1 MKGKT
6 SLFKKWLEKSKRN
19 KLVTFSTV
27 FLISTLIIAGSL
39 GGYFATRS
47 DEATSSNLQTIAP
60 DDFITKKH
68 LDDELAKKL
77 NLADLNNQIKDA
89 HSSLKTDAAFQQHL
103 ADALTTKFADYLQKS
118 AFNTELKTAVQS
130 LKTDSTFQTN
140 LAEALTAEFTK
151 YYSKTN
157 IDSNFYTKTAVNTL
171 LNSYLQKTNLTAE
184 TKAVITQ
191 LKTDSQ
197 FQTDIA
203 EALRSTF
210 DNYYTKPEVD
220 SKLAPKADKT
230 YTDTELAKKA
240 DKSSVYTKTDLDTK
254 FQEARTVIKK
264 NISNF
269 TLFSDISAIKI
280 NTKVYFNFAGTF
292 TPTELETKLFIG
304 TLIVKHAGDEVY
316 LGELFDYSGTKAD
329 GFYKLTVRDTF
340 VNGTSQDKVNFI
352 ATKMPIVEFQ
362 NYYSKTDVDS
372 KLTPKADK
380 TYTDFALALK
390 TDQTYTN
397 TELAKKADKT
407 DLFEP
412 AAVALE
418 LKSSL
423 TPRLATKTE
432 VNAKASKTYTD
443 TELAKKA
450 DQTYTD
456 TELAKKADKTTSYT
470 KTEVDAKLTPKA
482 DKTYTDTELNK
493 KIEYIEVNLDTPII
507 NGKTIGDWTSNELS
521 GLDGLFSTGKVYKII
536 HNSKTFLVRAANEIK
551 TASEIENTFYGMQ
564 LDDSTNKYGI
574 VTIAIAIKNSTSTFK
589 VQSINF
595 EQLKIL
601 LNQADF
607 YYDPINKNYL
617 ENSLIFKN
625 IDAAQQNVLSR
636 KERSYTTHAALL
648 ATQGIQYRLLGPT
661 LAVNGDSKMEIV
673 GAHNVWYKNTI
684 KPKWYTNKFEPNAYY
699 GWDQEA
705 EIGYGESNTLPNAE
719 TKKFYKG
726 DIIHFKIHGHTNI
739 LGKWAGIKFVL
750 KDKNNTEFATTDAIF
765 SNDYGSRNEIH
776 KFTSQS
782 KTNSSH
788 LMVNLFAS
796 KYFEFSGK
804 ISFENARIYIS
815 AVGWIHQLGHDM
827 NTISTDMALAY
838 PGGFADDGI
847 TLAAI
852 EIGEVGTMSTLE
864 ITGTAVEWSAGSR
877 IFLRDDISNRQL
889 KIVKKTLINN

>member
-220 SKLAPKADKT
+220 SKLTAKADKT
-230 YTDTELAKKA
+230 YTDL
-240 DKSSVYTKTDLDTK
+240 
-254 FQEARTVIKK
+254 
-264 NISNF
+264 
-269 TLFSDISAIKI
+269 
-280 NTKVYFNFAGTF
+280 
-292 TPTELETKLFIG
+292 
-304 TLIVKHAGDEVY
+304 
-316 LGELFDYSGTKAD
+316 
-329 GFYKLTVRDTF
+329 
-340 VNGTSQDKVNFI
+340 
-352 ATKMPIVEFQ
+352 
-362 NYYSKTDVDS
+362 
-372 KLTPKADK
+372 
-380 TYTDFALALK
+380 ALALK
-390 TDQTYTN
+390 TDQTYTD

-450 DQTYTD
+450 DKTYTD
-456 TELAKKADKTTSYT
+456 TELAKKATTVALQDKLDKTSY
-470 KTEVDAKLTPKA
+470 DFAP
-482 DKTYTDTELNK
+482 
-493 KIEYIEVNLDTPII
+493 
-507 NGKTIGDWTSNELS
+507 
-521 GLDGLFSTGKVYKII
+521 LFG
-536 HNSKTFLVRAANEIK
+536 
-551 TASEIENTFYGMQ
+551 
-564 LDDSTNKYGI
+564 
-574 VTIAIAIKNSTSTFK
+574 
-589 VQSINF
+589 
-595 EQLKIL
+595 
-601 LNQADF
+601 
-607 YYDPINKNYL
+607 
-617 ENSLIFKN
+617 
-625 IDAAQQNVLSR
+625 
-636 KERSYTTHAALL
+636 
-648 ATQGIQYRLLGPT
+648 QY
-661 LAVNGDSKMEIV
+661 
-673 GAHNVWYKNTI
+673 
-684 KPKWYTNKFEPNAYY
+684 
-699 GWDQEA
+699 
-705 EIGYGESNTLPNAE
+705 
-719 TKKFYKG
+719 
-726 DIIHFKIHGHTNI
+726 
-739 LGKWAGIKFVL
+739 
-750 KDKNNTEFATTDAIF
+750 EFATDT
-765 SNDYGSRNEIH
+765 NTNKKVPRLKEYG
-776 KFTSQS
+776 KLSQS
-782 KTNSSH
+782 KTRLAHYPREYSTLESNLISYGISYLKRANSKVLVQGHRKGWVKDPTPPTWGDNALTLNAVKGYDWSALINQGETKDISAQTVPKRFFKGDKLVIKFHIH
-788 LMVNLFAS
+788 LTNHGRNGLFLIFKYNGVNLKITDAKWWNRWQGSSGIDSEWARNTTKSDCNTVAVAQFNPL
-796 KYFEFSGK
+796 KYKYLEGTFVILFEDNIYIRMANGGVDNETDINHTMAQATLEYPTNYDDNVGIEFSG
-804 ISFENARIYIS
+804 
-815 AVGWIHQLGHDM
+815 
-827 NTISTDMALAY
+827 
-838 PGGFADDGI
+838 
-847 TLAAI
+847 I
-852 EIGEVGTMSTLE
+852 EISETAWA
-864 ITGTAVEWSAGSR
+864 TGAPTSSGSSHKFDVGSR
-877 IFLRDDISNRQL
+877 IILKESPFNKQL
-889 KIVKKTLINN
+889 AAVTPGVEF